1 MEILNSIFQDIEMP
15 MMFPTRNLDQPS
27 LLEEDDDNAWQD
39 VVDDS
44 ELDTFNQL
52 SQNQTMDTASSATL
66 CSGNR
71 NLVYLLQD
79 QIDMSG
85 VQHLLE
91 ESNNT
96 DIEMA

>member
-15 MMFPTRNLDQPS
+15 MMFPTPNLDQPS

-39 VVDDS
+39 IFDDS

-66 CSGNR
+66 FSENS
-71 NLVYLLQD
+71 NLVYSLQD
-79 QIDMSG
+79 QIDLSG
-85 VQHLLE
+85 LQHLLA